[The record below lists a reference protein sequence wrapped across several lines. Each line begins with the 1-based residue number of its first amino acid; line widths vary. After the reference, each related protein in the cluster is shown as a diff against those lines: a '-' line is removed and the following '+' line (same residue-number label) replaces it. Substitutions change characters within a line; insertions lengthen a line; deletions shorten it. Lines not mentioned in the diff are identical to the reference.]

1 MEVGD
6 IILHEGSQG
15 HIITTDG
22 ALSGL
27 SNQDN
32 IEHAI
37 YTFTKRSEYKTYRRT
52 SAILMMVS
60 T

>member
-1 MEVGD
+1 MQWNAGQDIGGEQYSVEVGD
-6 IILHEGSQG
+6 IILHEGSQS

-37 YTFTKRSEYKTYRRT
+37 
-52 SAILMMVS
+52 
-60 T
+60 